1 MPNRNNDLNSIAKHV
16 CILNKELGLVKID
29 VEKINNDVKWIKKI
43 MGYMAT
49 LMAGI
54 FISVLGAVVK
64 YLFLS

>member
-1 MPNRNNDLNSIAKHV
+1 MPNRNDDLNSIAKHV

-29 VEKINNDVKWIKKI
+29 VEKINTDVKWIKKI